1 MDLPNENHEGS
12 QAAFCDKMTGFVSEE
27 RAVDA
32 ICPDCDKAFI
42 VVFHNI
48 LVSMVG
54 SYSLYGWTTRWIGNQ
69 LGDEAWRAADNGIK
83 SIQRLVTSGE
93 LQGSLMCHVLIG
105 DVEGAHPWSLQLT
118 PHIGVP
124 GGFP

>member
-12 QAAFCDKMTGFVSEE
+12 QAAFCDKMTGFASEE
-27 RAVDA
+27 RAIDA
-32 ICPDCDKAFI
+32 ICPDCDKAFSA
-42 VVFHNI
+42 VFHNI

-83 SIQRLVTSGE
+83 LIWRLVTSGE
-93 LQGSLMCHVLIG
+93 LQGSPM
-105 DVEGAHPWSLQLT
+105 SLLVMWRG
-118 PHIGVP
+118 HIHGVCS
-124 GGFP
+124 